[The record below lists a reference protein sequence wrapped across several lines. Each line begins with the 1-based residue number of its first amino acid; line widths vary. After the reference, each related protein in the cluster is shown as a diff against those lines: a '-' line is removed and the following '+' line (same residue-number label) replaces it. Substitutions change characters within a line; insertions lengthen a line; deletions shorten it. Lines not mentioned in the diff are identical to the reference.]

1 MDENLHITLIYI
13 TASDAE
19 EARKIG
25 CELLTRHFVACVNV
39 IDKMESMYWWEGRLE
54 SSTEAILLVKTVP
67 SLVGKVT
74 ETVKNMHSYDCPC
87 IVAVESKEGNSE
99 FFEWVESQTARAVY

>member
-1 MDENLHITLIYI
+1 MDQDLRITLIYI
-13 TASDAE
+13 TISDVA

-25 CELLTRHFVACVNV
+25 SELLMRHLVACVNI
-39 IDKMESMYWWEGRLE
+39 IDKMESMYWWEGRIE
-54 SSTEAILLVKTVP
+54 SSAEAILLVKTVP

-74 ETVKNMHSYDCPC
+74 ETVKSLHSYDCPC

-99 FFEWVESQTARAVY
+99 FFKWVESQTA